1 MKNPEMKQ
9 QEIWYANLDPIK
21 GREQSG
27 VRPVVIVSGNN
38 LNAHSDLK
46 IVCPITSQIKKY
58 TGSLFLQKDS
68 TNKLTKDSE
77 VLVFQIRT
85 IDEIRLIKKIGMITN
100 SQMERLRLY
109 LDEILTY

>member
-1 MKNPEMKQ
+1 MKTLEMKQ

-38 LNAHSDLK
+38 LNAHSNLK

-58 TGSLFLQKDS
+58 AGSLFLQKDD
-68 TNKLTKDSE
+68 TNKLVKDSE

-85 IDEIRLIKKIGMITN
+85 IDETRLLKKIGSISN
-100 SQMERLRLY
+100 SQMKTLRLY

>member
-1 MKNPEMKQ
+1 MKQ

-21 GREQSG
+21 GREQSD

-38 LNAHSDLK
+38 LNDHSDLK
-46 IVCPITSQIKKY
+46 IVCPVTSQLKKY
-58 TGSLFLQKDS
+58 AGSLLLEKNS
-68 TNKLTKDSE
+68 INKLTRDSE

-85 IDEIRLIKKIGMITN
+85 IDETRLIKKIGMITN
-100 SQMERLRLY
+100 SQMETLRSY

>member
-1 MKNPEMKQ
+1 MKQ

-27 VRPVVIVSGNN
+27 IRPVVIVSGNN
-38 LNAHSDLK
+38 LNDHSNLK
-46 IVCPITSQIKKY
+46 IVCPVTSQVKNY
-58 TGSLFLQKDS
+58 TGTLLLKKDKI
-68 TNKLTKDSE
+68 NKLTKDSE

-85 IDEIRLIKKIGMITN
+85 IDESRLINMIGTITDQ
-100 SQMERLRLY
+100 QMKRIRIY

>member
-1 MKNPEMKQ
+1 MKQ

-38 LNAHSDLK
+38 LNENSALK
-46 IVCPITSQIKKY
+46 IVCPITSQLKKY
-58 TGSLFLQKDS
+58 AGSLFLQKDS

-85 IDEIRLIKKIGMITN
+85 IDETRLIKKIGLITN
-100 SQMERLRLY
+100 SQMKTLRFY

>member
-1 MKNPEMKQ
+1 MKQ

-27 VRPVVIVSGNN
+27 VRPVVIISGNN
-38 LNAHSDLK
+38 LNVHSNLK
-46 IVCPITSQIKKY
+46 IVCPITSQIKRY
-58 TGSLFLQKDS
+58 AGSLFLEKDDV
-68 TNKLTKDSE
+68 NKLVKDSE

-85 IDEIRLIKKIGMITN
+85 IDETRLIKKIGSISN
-100 SQMERLRLY
+100 SQMKTLRLY